1 MVKRGGVR
9 ILLGMVLILSA
20 LILTVYNVG
29 TEYRAGISAEDTLKE
44 LVSASG
50 SAMGEE
56 FAYPD
61 YLLNPSMEMPVKRI
75 GRFDYIGVLDLPDLG
90 LSLPVISEWSYAGLK
105 KAPCRYAGSAYLD
118 NMVIC
123 AHNYR
128 THFGGIKNLSAGNSV
143 VFTDID
149 GNVFTYQVTD
159 IEILR
164 PYASEEMVSG
174 DWDLT
179 LFTCTVGGARRV
191 TVRCRRLN
199 NDTPWGCFLP

>member
-1 MVKRGGVR
+1 MIKRGGVR
-9 ILLGMVLILSA
+9 ILLGTMLILSA
-20 LILTVYNVG
+20 LVLTVYNVG
-29 TEYRAGISAEDTLKE
+29 TEYRAGILAEETLTE
-44 LVSASG
+44 LAD
-50 SAMGEE
+50 AAFPFAGEE

-75 GRFDYIGVLDLPDLG
+75 GKYDYIGVLDLPGLG

-128 THFGGIKNLSAGNSV
+128 THFGGIKNLSAGDSV

-149 GNVFTYQVTD
+149 GNVFTYRVMD

-164 PYASEEMVSG
+164 PYDSEKMVSG

-191 TVRCRRLN
+191 TVRCEKTKDLQN
-199 NDTPWGCFLP
+199 MLH